1 MSQFIYERD
10 GYSKEITREF
20 FRSVYTYMCGALVI
34 TGVIAY
40 YLGTGHKVILNNGTE
55 LPEFYVNYFMTA
67 NQGVSP
73 LFYLVMFAPVGLG
86 LLIQWG
92 YRRLSM
98 GVLLTAFVA
107 YSICMGITLGT
118 IFMVYTEAA
127 IAQTFFVSAGA
138 FAGMAI
144 LGYTTKTDLTK
155 FGSLMYMIFIGMFVA
170 TFINF
175 FVKSEGLDLMLS
187 YLGVFVFT
195 GLTAYYMQQL
205 KGVAQDESLSG
216 LDRSKLSLV
225 GGLQLYI
232 LFINLFLSL
241 LRILNSRD

>member
-20 FRSVYTYMCGALVI
+20 FRSVYTYMFAALAI
-34 TGVIAY
+34 SGIIAY
-40 YLGTGHKVILNNGTE
+40 YCGAGNQVRMEDGTY
-55 LPEFYVNYFMTA
+55 LPEFYLTYFLKA
-67 NQGVSP
+67 NGGVSP
-73 LFYLVMFAPVGLG
+73 LFYLVMFAPLGLG

-92 YRRLSM
+92 YRSLSM
-98 GVLLTAFVA
+98 GVLLAAFVA
-107 YSICMGITLGT
+107 YSLCMGLTLGT
-118 IFMVYTEAA
+118 IFMVYTKAA

-155 FGSLMYMIFIGMFVA
+155 LASLLYMVFIGMIVA
-170 TFINF
+170 TLINF
-175 FVKSEGLDLMLS
+175 FVESKGLDLLLS

-205 KGVAQDESLSG
+205 KGVAQDETLSG
-216 LDRSKLSLV
+216 LDRNKLSLV